1 MAAKDMLDTNT
12 KDLIAEALRMIM
24 MEKPFEN
31 IRIKDICDRVGVV
44 RVTFYNYFIDKYAA
58 LEYLIEKD
66 LILPNENRIR
76 EGKFEEMI
84 FSMMNVMDAK
94 RDYYK
99 IAFQV
104 GGQNGFE
111 DQLKIMMTRVF
122 GRILEKYRQM
132 SVGAHELP
140 NRVTAEYFA
149 ELFAYGMRTW
159 LFYPKKI
166 AVDEA
171 RRYVAKVLRKEIL
184 GYLKTEE

>member
-84 FSMMNVMDAK
+84 S
-94 RDYYK
+94 R
-99 IAFQV
+99 
-104 GGQNGFE
+104 
-111 DQLKIMMTRVF
+111 
-122 GRILEKYRQM
+122 
-132 SVGAHELP
+132 
-140 NRVTAEYFA
+140 
-149 ELFAYGMRTW
+149 
-159 LFYPKKI
+159 
-166 AVDEA
+166 
-171 RRYVAKVLRKEIL
+171 
-184 GYLKTEE
+184 